1 MMSDKDNNL
10 LKSDILT
17 VGSELSEK
25 LNAMGVPNTF
35 GKASE
40 GKDNLMSIIRMTI
53 NRIDTTIDQIRE
65 ILRDYYNKSEVNT
78 LLNGK
83 SDTSHNHDS
92 AYANISH
99 NHDKAYAN
107 ISHNH
112 DKAYAKISHNH
123 DSAYAS
129 KSHQHEGADVILSNN
144 NNVDTEIGTIENNIT
159 SINGDITSL
168 SDSITNHTTTFTDMI
183 EKHTWSIP
191 AFSLEKG
198 KGVEKKVT
206 VPNPSGYFRVPII
219 QGAYKCSASSL
230 SLSGTTLTVKIQNH
244 YSSNANASMYGV
256 ILYFKLSIFTEI

>member
-25 LNAMGVPNTF
+25 LNAIGVPNTF

-53 NRIDTTIDQIRE
+53 NGLDMTIDQIRE

-99 NHDKAYAN
+99 NHDN
-107 ISHNH
+107 
-112 DKAYAKISHNH
+112 
-123 DSAYAS
+123 AYAS
-129 KSHQHEGADVILSNN
+129 KSHQHDGADVILSNSN
-144 NNVDTEIGTIENNIT
+144 DVDTEIGNIENDIT

-168 SDSITNHTTTFTDMI
+168 NNSITN
-183 EKHTWSIP
+183 
-191 AFSLEKG
+191 L
-198 KGVEKKVT
+198 
-206 VPNPSGYFRVPII
+206 
-219 QGAYKCSASSL
+219 
-230 SLSGTTLTVKIQNH
+230 VKIQYIEVNT
-244 YSSNANASMYGV
+244 SSEVNANGGTGTVTVTVTPLPTGYRYVLFERKGANGRIYNDKLEGNKLTLTAQNLRTVSQKVYMRCYLIYV
-256 ILYFKLSIFTEI
+256 PTSWSYVEIL